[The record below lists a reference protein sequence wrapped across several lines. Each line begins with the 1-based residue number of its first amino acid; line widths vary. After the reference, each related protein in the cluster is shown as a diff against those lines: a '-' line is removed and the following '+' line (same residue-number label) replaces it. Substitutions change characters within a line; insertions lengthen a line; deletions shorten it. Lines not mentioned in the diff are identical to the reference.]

1 MLNSGGFDLW
11 ANHYD
16 RDVKL
21 SEESD
26 SYPFAGYKQ
35 VLGRIYQI
43 IRQNP
48 GKRIL
53 DIGFGTGVLTQKLYQ
68 DGYEISGM
76 DFSEKMIAIA
86 QEKMP
91 DADLI
96 LHDFSNG
103 FPDCWKEK
111 TFDFI
116 VCTYAIHHLDNLQK
130 AAFIQNLMPHLVL
143 NGLLLVGDVA
153 FRTEKELED
162 CKAACGESW
171 DEDEIYM
178 VEENMDPLVP
188 NLQYEKIT
196 FCSGVFS
203 VRKQ

>member
-91 DADLI
+91 DADLV

-130 AAFIQNLMPHLVL
+130 ADFIQDLMPHLVV

-162 CKAACGESW
+162 CKTACGESW

-178 VEENMDPLVP
+178 VEETMNPLVS

>member
-1 MLNSGGFDLW
+1 MLNSSGFDLW

-16 RDVKL
+16 RDVQL

-91 DADLI
+91 DADLV

-103 FPDCWKEK
+103 FPGCWKEK

-130 AAFIQNLMPHLVL
+130 ADFIQNLMPHLAV
-143 NGLLLVGDVA
+143 NGLLLIGDVA
-153 FRTEKELED
+153 FRTEQELED
-162 CKAACGESW
+162 CKADCGESW

-178 VEENMDPLVP
+178 VEETMNPLVP